1 MMISTFSILIIFELM
16 IKIQSRTFHNVSN
29 SSIDRF
35 TIAFLSFGHRRR
47 SSVMR
52 LIGCRLGTKTIKV
65 ESRGLES
72 CFCEMV
78 SSELPH
84 DYILHSRFTNNNY
97 LWPHDM

>member
-1 MMISTFSILIIFELM
+1 M
-16 IKIQSRTFHNVSN
+16 IKIQPRTFHNVSN

-65 ESRGLES
+65 ESGA
-72 CFCEMV
+72 
-78 SSELPH
+78 
-84 DYILHSRFTNNNY
+84 
-97 LWPHDM
+97 